1 MTCFEFA
8 GNRISAY
15 FLPELAKY
23 VLRVCKDFPLW
34 SSVMRSSF
42 ESPYRIASSASVE
55 CDFKQLKT
63 HILRF
68 DVRPVAV
75 DKLVVT
81 HLKSIDSNTKLFRSK
96 QLRNAC
102 PDNEDCTLSNKN
114 EIGIQKSDCTSLD
127 DDSSAESKISMNS
140 LDEVEKWHGK
150 GSEELLIPVKNTKVK
165 KKR

>member
-1 MTCFEFA
+1 MTCFKFT
-8 GNRISAY
+8 GNRISAN
-15 FLPELAKY
+15 FLPELAKD

-42 ESPYRIASSASVE
+42 GSPYKIASFASVE
-55 CDFKQLKT
+55 YEFNQLKT

-68 DVRPVAV
+68 DVRPMAV
-75 DKLVVT
+75 DKFVVT

-102 PDNEDCTLSNKN
+102 SDNEDCTLSDKN
-114 EIGIQKSDCTSLD
+114 ENGVQKTDFPSLD

-140 LDEVEKWHGK
+140 LDEVENCRGK
-150 GSEELLIPVKNTKVK
+150 GSEELLFPVKYQG
-165 KKR
+165 